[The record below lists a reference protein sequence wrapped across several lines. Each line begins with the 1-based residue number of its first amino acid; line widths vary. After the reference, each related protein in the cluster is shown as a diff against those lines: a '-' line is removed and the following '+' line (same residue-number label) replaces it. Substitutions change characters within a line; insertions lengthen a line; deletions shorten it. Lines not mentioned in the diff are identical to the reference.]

1 MKIKLLFAFSI
12 LYSFYQAQTEAE
24 LKGLINKNNVIIHS
38 VQKSLMA
45 ENNPSYLLTF
55 KEILKNQGSS
65 VKAFNTNKPA
75 SSYFALTVR
84 KECLAYLKK
93 NSKKSL
99 SYFEL
104 TESEKLM
111 PAVKDNTPFLSAQE
125 IKAIENLDPL
135 NPQQLNTLTLTV
147 Q

>member
-1 MKIKLLFAFSI
+1 MKIKLLFVFSI
-12 LYSFYQAQTEAE
+12 LYSSFQAQTEAE
-24 LKGLINKNNVIIHS
+24 LKGFINKNNVIIHS
-38 VQKSLMA
+38 VQKNLMA

-55 KEILKNQGSS
+55 KEVLKNQGSC
-65 VKAFNTNKPA
+65 VKAFATNKQA
-75 SSYFALTVR
+75 SAYLALAVR
-84 KECLAYLKK
+84 KECLEFLRK

-104 TESEKLM
+104 TEAEKNM
-111 PAVKDNTPFLSAQE
+111 STVKDNTPFLSAGE

-135 NPQQLNTLTLTV
+135 NPQELNTLTLTV